1 MHCDGT
7 FFGEVDQNMERLGAP
22 LPKDT
27 QGVADKM
34 IDLIGKLAAV
44 AALNPTTPATTVIG
58 STGVV
63 AAAVGLAGVTAAWYA
78 GLLIGSLIRA
88 GVIRASCGIN
98 GAMQALRSHGIYDVH
113 AIENEIISDPRL
125 RALFA

>member
-44 AALNPTTPATTVIG
+44 AALNPTTPATAVIG

-63 AAAVGLAGVTAAWYA
+63 AAAVGLA

>member
-44 AALNPTTPATTVIG
+44 AALNPTTPATAVIG

-78 GLLIGSLIRA
+78 GLLIGSLKI
-88 GVIRASCGIN
+88 GRASCRERVQRAG
-98 GAMQALRSHGIYDVH
+98 RDVSSRK
-113 AIENEIISDPRL
+113 ECRTQ
-125 RALFA
+125 